1 MSLATEILFFF
12 GGILAGIINT
22 LAGNGS
28 ALTVSLLLFGG
39 MDGATA
45 NASNRI
51 GVIAQTV
58 TGIFS
63 IRKTS
68 RRNYLFLKGKNL
80 ILPTFLGSLSG
91 GILGSQI
98 SPNAMEWS
106 LAIVMTAM
114 IFTLFWGEKRWIG
127 SSESVRGL
135 SPFKS
140 ALYFFMIGF
149 YGGYVQM
156 GIGVLML
163 SVLVLA
169 DKWSLRDANV
179 IKLLMAAILAIP
191 AGVIYIFN
199 DLVIWRP
206 SLILAFG
213 SILGAWFGTRYII
226 RIPKAQ
232 RYVRWLLIFV
242 VSAGAL
248 QAIYKAIL

>member
-1 MSLATEILFFF
+1 
-12 GGILAGIINT
+12 
-22 LAGNGS
+22 
-28 ALTVSLLLFGG
+28 
-39 MDGATA
+39 
-45 NASNRI
+45 
-51 GVIAQTV
+51 
-58 TGIFS
+58 
-63 IRKTS
+63 
-68 RRNYLFLKGKNL
+68 
-80 ILPTFLGSLSG
+80 
-91 GILGSQI
+91 
-98 SPNAMEWS
+98 
-106 LAIVMTAM
+106 
-114 IFTLFWGEKRWIG
+114 
-127 SSESVRGL
+127 
-135 SPFKS
+135 
-140 ALYFFMIGF
+140 
-149 YGGYVQM
+149 M

-199 DLVIWRP
+199 DLIIWRP

-213 SILGAWFGTRYII
+213 SILGAWFGARYII